1 VHVVAPGHLFVKS
14 DRPRTNIELKAD
26 ASYELG
32 GTDYASGEI
41 SVVRGMVEP
50 IGGRHFEIARGRVQF
65 TGGPPKAAMLD
76 VEATYE
82 NPEATV
88 TVTVTGPVTDP
99 EIRLSSNP
107 QLDEGQIAMLI
118 ATGHSEVKV
127 GSSETGTFTR
137 EDAGRAALG
146 AVATQAFKGFVA
158 DKLPLDTIAVDT
170 GGLRAGKYVTGKIY
184 VGYVR
189 RFDADVEKGENA
201 DEMRVEYRITP
212 RWTAES
218 RYGTSGSGGAS
229 LVWSKDY

>member
-1 VHVVAPGHLFVKS
+1 
-14 DRPRTNIELKAD
+14 
-26 ASYELG
+26 
-32 GTDYASGEI
+32 
-41 SVVRGMVEP
+41 VEP
-50 IGGRHFEIARGRVQF
+50 IGGRHFDIKRGRVQF

-88 TVTVTGPVTDP
+88 TVTVAGPVSDP

-118 ATGHSEVKV
+118 ATGHAEPKV
-127 GSSETGTFTR
+127 GGSAASALTG
-137 EDAGRAALG
+137 EEAGKAALG
-146 AVATQAFKGFVA
+146 AVATQAFKGLVA
-158 DKLPLDTIAVDT
+158 DKLPVDTIAVDSSAV
-170 GGLRAGKYVTGKIY
+170 RAGKYVTNKIY

-189 RFDADVEKGENA
+189 RFDADVERGENE
-201 DEMRVEYRITP
+201 DEMRIEYRISP

-229 LVWSKDY
+229 LVWSRDY

>member
-1 VHVVAPGHLFVKS
+1 
-14 DRPRTNIELKAD
+14 
-26 ASYELG
+26 
-32 GTDYASGEI
+32 
-41 SVVRGMVEP
+41 
-50 IGGRHFEIARGRVQF
+50 
-65 TGGPPKAAMLD
+65 MLD

-88 TVTVTGPVTDP
+88 TVTVAGPVSDP

-107 QLDEGQIAMLI
+107 PLDEGQIAMLI
-118 ATGHSEVKV
+118 ATGRTEPKV
-127 GSSETGTFTR
+127 GSSETGLSG
-137 EDAGRAALG
+137 EEAGRAALG
-146 AVATQAFKGFVA
+146 AVATRAFKGLVA
-158 DKLPLDTIAVDT
+158 DKLPLDTIAVDS
-170 GGLRAGKYVTGKIY
+170 GAVRAGKYVTDKIY

-189 RFDADVEKGENA
+189 RFEADVEEGENA